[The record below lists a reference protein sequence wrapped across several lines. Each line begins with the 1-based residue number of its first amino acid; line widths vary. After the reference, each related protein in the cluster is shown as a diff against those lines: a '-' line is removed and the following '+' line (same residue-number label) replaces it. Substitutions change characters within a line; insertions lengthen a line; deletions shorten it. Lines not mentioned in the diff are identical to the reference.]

1 MTKYYYTKQ
10 DRKIQKKIL
19 RLLSLALVIIG
30 FAIAS
35 YIFYPLISWQV
46 YFAPVFASGNFVT
59 SIPRTNIVN
68 SSQINSLLSQAGNL
82 ITGTDYTNAQNW
94 FPNFRPSQKIKPKI
108 SSYSIYIPKLN
119 IESATVSTID
129 YDLAAHLVNYEGTAI
144 PTEKGTAVIFGH
156 STLPQLFN
164 PKDYKAI
171 FATLYQLRVGD
182 EIYANVNGVS
192 YRYKVFNI
200 NVVEPTDISI
210 FEQDYSNSYIT
221 LVTCTPPGT
230 TWKRLIVKARLENI

>member
-1 MTKYYYTKQ
+1 MTKYYYTKR
-10 DRKIQKKIL
+10 DGKSRKKIL
-19 RLLSLALVIIG
+19 RLLSIILIVIG
-30 FAIAS
+30 FTVTS

-46 YFAPVFASGNFVT
+46 YFAPAFASGNFIT

-108 SSYSIYIPKLN
+108 PSYTISIPKLN
-119 IESATVSTID
+119 IKNAIVSTTD
-129 YDLAAHLVNYEGTAI
+129 YDLATHLVNYEGTAI

-164 PKDYKAI
+164 PSDYKTI
-171 FATLYQLRVGD
+171 FATLYQLRVKD

-192 YRYKVFNI
+192 YRYRVFNI
-200 NVVEPTDISI
+200 NVAEPTDISI
-210 FEQDYSNSYIT
+210 FEQDYSNSYLT

-230 TWKRLIVKARLENI
+230 TWKRLIIKARLEEI